1 MQRCLSL
8 SESAI
13 DEAAL
18 VGSRP
23 ASSTS
28 GAVLCFS
35 GVVRNSEKDKPIEGI
50 DYEAF
55 HAMAG
60 HQFQLLFDELE
71 SRWPVESVRLV
82 HRVGR
87 VPAGETSLWVEVR
100 SPHRGE
106 ALAALAWLIDQM
118 KRRVPI
124 WKHPYP

>member
-1 MQRCLSL
+1 MERWLSL
-8 SESAI
+8 SESSI

-18 VGSRP
+18 VGSRS

-35 GVVRNSEKDKPIEGI
+35 GVVRGLEQDQPVDGI
-50 DYEAF
+50 DYEVF
-55 HAMAG
+55 RAMAER
-60 HQFQLLFDELE
+60 QFHLLLDEME
-71 SRWPVESVRLV
+71 ARWPVESIRLV

-87 VPAGETSLWVEVR
+87 VPTGETSLWVEVR
-100 SPHRGE
+100 TPHRGE
-106 ALAALAWLIDQM
+106 SFAALAWLIEQM